1 MKKTLLMALSIAAI
15 VGCQK
20 TNPVDPITP
29 NGDVIALSSGGVTVA
44 QGRADEVVNQG
55 IRVDFIEGDQ
65 IGLFAAFADK
75 QDVPTAPSWAAT
87 DLDAQTGIYFEN
99 KPAACVTIAAAPKL
113 AQFGWGTDGLGGVN
127 ADQIYPKKDANFFLY
142 AYYPYTAKTD
152 SVTVDATDGPQLSVR
167 LNNTK
172 PDKQEDVLWAVGK
185 SRGGEGGAPASTEWV
200 SRKDQLSPLT
210 FKHALAQLQ
219 FRAYRE
225 SGAQECKFVSIKF
238 TTNAKGLMNITDGTI
253 AVEAMS
259 TTPDNETIAVY
270 DIVENA
276 TTDIPTLATA
286 GDYTDALEILTNPLM
301 IFPLVNTD
309 LKLCKLEITVYYGAS
324 DPDTDPTNVKTFTVD
339 LSGVTTGF
347 NQGKKNQLILGVG
360 QTVIAL
366 EGQIEAW
373 EDNADGDDPVIPVE

>member
-1 MKKTLLMALSIAAI
+1 MKKTLLMALSIAMI

-20 TNPVDPITP
+20 TKPVDPQI

-55 IRVDFIEGDQ
+55 IRVDFIKGDQ
-65 IGLFAAFADK
+65 IGIFAAFADD
-75 QDVPTAPSWAAT
+75 QAAPTAPSWATT
-87 DLDAQTGIYFEN
+87 DLDAQKGIYFEN
-99 KPAACVTIAAAPKL
+99 KPAACVTIAATPDL
-113 AQFGWGTDGLGGVN
+113 AKFGWGSDGLGGVN

-152 SVTVDATDGPQLSVR
+152 SVTVDPTDGPQLAVR
-167 LNNTK
+167 LNNTT
-172 PDKQEDVLWAVGK
+172 PDKQEDILWAVGK
-185 SRGGEGGAPASTEWV
+185 SVAQAPAAYI
-200 SRKDQLSPLT
+200 SRKDQLGPLN

-276 TTDIPTLATA
+276 TDIPTLATA